1 MKTKKNKT
9 LRGTMIGVAFIA
21 VAALIFSG
29 CPSQQQN
36 MMGSGDAA
44 QKVYVAPGD
53 HDEFYSFFSGGY
65 SGQLSV
71 WGLPSARMLKVIPV
85 FSQDPETAY
94 GYSEETKPLF
104 NTSYGFIPWDDSHH
118 PHISQTDG
126 NADGRWIFINANNTP
141 RIARIDL
148 NTFQTKEILEL
159 PNTGGNHASSY
170 VTSNTEYV
178 IGATRFSIPYEK
190 DLDVPIDSYSDEFR
204 GSLSFIAVDQET
216 GMMEVD
222 FQIVVPPYNYDLG
235 RAGKGISSDWVFFT
249 TYNTEEAHTML
260 EVNASRNDKDFI
272 AAVNWKKA
280 AELVRDGH
288 GKTMDAEYYHNHYN
302 GKKQGYAVSEVKNE
316 VTVLDTRE
324 IDESFIYYLPTPK
337 SPHGVDVDPTGEYIV
352 GGGKLATVIPVH
364 SFSNMLEAIENEDID
379 DYIDGIPVLN
389 YDATIAGEVEN
400 PGLGPL
406 HTEFDGKGYAY
417 TSVYISSEIVKWSL
431 ETFEVV
437 DRIDSYYSI
446 GHLMITGGDT
456 RDPDAQYMVGLT
468 KTAKD
473 RYLPTGPK
481 QNHPAQLYDI
491 SGDKMELLLDF
502 PTIGEPHYAQSI
514 RADKIV
520 DQIAQIYEMEE
531 NDHPDA
537 ITRMNDNRVE
547 RRGNDVHIYMG
558 ATRSHFRP
566 DNIEGVKLGDDVY
579 VHLTNMEQE
588 WDVVHGIAIKGAQN
602 TELLV
607 PPGQTKTIKWTPTR
621 TGIFPF
627 YCTAFCS
634 ALHQEMQGYIRVSA
648 PDSNVELTWST
659 NE

>member
-1 MKTKKNKT
+1 MNKKKNNK
-9 LRGTMIGVAFIA
+9 LRGIFFGIGFVAL
-21 VAALIFSG
+21 AAFLFTG
-29 CPSQQQN
+29 CPSDQR
-36 MMGSGDAA
+36 MMQSGDAA

-148 NTFQTKEILEL
+148 KTFQTKEILEL

-204 GSLSFIAVDQET
+204 GSLSFIGVDQET
-216 GMMEVD
+216 GTMELD

-235 RAGKGISSDWVFFT
+235 RAGKGPSSDWVFFT

-302 GKKQGYAVSEVKNE
+302 GKKQGYAVSDVKNE

-337 SPHGVDVDPTGEYIV
+337 SPHGVDVDPTGEFIV

-364 SFSNMLEAIENEDID
+364 SFSNMLQAIEDGAIVD
-379 DYIDGIPVLN
+379 RIDGIPVLD

-473 RYLPTGPK
+473 RYLPTGQK

-491 SGDKMELLLDF
+491 TGDKMQLLLDF

-514 RADKIV
+514 KADKIV
-520 DQIAQIYEMEE
+520 DQIPQIYEMEE

-537 ITRMNDNRVE
+537 ILRMNDNRVE

-588 WDVVHGIAIKGAQN
+588 WDVVHGLAIKGSQS

-607 PPGQTKTIKWTPTR
+607 APGQTQTIKWTPTR
-621 TGIFPF
+621 TGIYPF

-648 PDSNVELTWST
+648 SDSDVALKWST